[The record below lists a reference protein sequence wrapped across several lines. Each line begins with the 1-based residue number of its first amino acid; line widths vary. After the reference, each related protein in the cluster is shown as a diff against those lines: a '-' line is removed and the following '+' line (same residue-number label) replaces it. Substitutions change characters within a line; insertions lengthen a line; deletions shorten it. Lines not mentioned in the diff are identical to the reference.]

1 MTDTSGS
8 ASSGDWT
15 AHTTEGESAP
25 SKLDALIA
33 AADRTAIER
42 AALTAVA
49 AAAGQK
55 INAAPW
61 RPGQEI
67 EIMGRGGLYDLER
80 RRVQVAADA
89 YYSQVLQTA
98 TLQVTGNYT
107 EEISGN
113 SVVSI
118 GPRPVPEGQEP
129 PADPPLATGNE
140 TLTVHGNAKVKFH
153 ERKTLLTG
161 AVNRVWT
168 GAITRM
174 VGMEGVIVGG
184 VYACVQAAP
193 AMHVSVLNSGDVY
206 GGAARAAVARAY
218 IAGIGYRSVD
228 VSAWA
233 IGAYIR
239 ATTFTIEPE
248 IGSPSKTTS
257 TKNTALKAAKI
268 LVALCPF
275 LEIGVGVV
283 MLPVALIMLIAAAV
297 RKKPPK
303 PLGGPPRTRLQT
315 VGVHNVAAATDMT
328 Q

>member
-1 MTDTSGS
+1 MADASGS
-8 ASSGDWT
+8 V
-15 AHTTEGESAP
+15 P
-25 SKLDALIA
+25 STKLDKLIA
-33 AADRTAIER
+33 AADMTADER
-42 AALTAVA
+42 AGLEAFALGW
-49 AAAGQK
+49 AGNK

-61 RPGQEI
+61 MPGQEL

-107 EEISGN
+107 EDVSGS

-118 GPRPVPEGQEP
+118 GPRPVPDGQEP

-153 ERKTLLTG
+153 ERKTLLAG

-168 GAITRM
+168 GPITRM
-174 VGMEGVIVGG
+174 VGMEGVICGG
-184 VYACVQAAP
+184 AYAYVQAAP
-193 AMHVSVLNSGDVY
+193 GMHVSIISSGDVY
-206 GGAARAAVARAY
+206 GGAARAAASRAY

-228 VSAWA
+228 ASQWA
-233 IGAYIR
+233 IGSYIR

-248 IGSPSKTTS
+248 IGSPTKTVPSKS
-257 TKNTALKAAKI
+257 FAAKALKLSMAF
-268 LVALCPF
+268 CPF
-275 LEIGVGVV
+275 IDIAVGLI
-283 MLPVALIMLIAAAV
+283 MLPVAFAALIAALV
-297 RKKPPK
+297 NYLRKKPPK
-303 PLGGPPRTRLQT
+303 PPGGPPRTRVQNI
-315 VGVHNVAAATDMT
+315 GVHKVGAGTDMT